1 MVGGENNA
9 MVTTSAVQMDNATP
23 VICIIDAKA
32 LFWILNQYLFQI
44 LLLKGKLGLFLA
56 GLFFLCVCFQGHFFF
71 NLNSTFFPPKPKQGP
86 GFITF
91 VQYTINSVSDACV

>member
-56 GLFFLCVCFQGHFFF
+56 GLFFCLCV
-71 NLNSTFFPPKPKQGP
+71 SKVTFF
-86 GFITF
+86 
-91 VQYTINSVSDACV
+91 